1 MEFIYRWPRL
11 LYDIELW
18 SNFIE
23 YIWTKFAWKRFL
35 LLIIFD
41 LGGFIVLNATFNYIS
56 VTSWRSVSLVEETGD
71 KHRVVASC
79 WQTKV
84 LEDAL
89 NYTVK
94 RDLPVRWSLT
104 GISSTNWVNEGSN
117 EMIKWSC
124 DSYVRALMDS
134 SFIT

>member
-23 YIWTKFAWKRFL
+23 YIWTKFARKRFL

-71 KHRVVASC
+71 KHRVVASH

-104 GISSTNWVNEGSN
+104 GISSTNWVTEGSN
-117 EMIKWSC
+117 EMIKWSR